1 MERRAGA
8 DQDADG
14 KLRRRSRSGL
24 GIVWQEDLFAP
35 ADEDARYTTDVEAHL
50 GAQHEWMVNHL
61 PKRGAIVEVNEWGQP
76 KLPVKP
82 PAWQARQ
89 IRPHRDVS

>member
-1 MERRAGA
+1 
-8 DQDADG
+8 
-14 KLRRRSRSGL
+14 
-24 GIVWQEDLFAP
+24 
-35 ADEDARYTTDVEAHL
+35 
-50 GAQHEWMVNHL
+50 MVNHL